1 MCSER
6 MDWDVSSSNSA
17 SGKARMNQNI
27 PGNSQLRKVLDFR
40 LARLG
45 AHNLLR
51 YAIHAL
57 R

>member
-6 MDWDVSSSNSA
+6 MVWDVSSSNSA

-40 LARLG
+40 LPRLG

-51 YAIHAL
+51 YAIHTL